1 MVFAY
6 IDSMRFP
13 YRASR
18 LWSLVL
24 LLLFLL
30 PVGQAHGLTHYWG
43 KHPDKER
50 LVIVFDDTIP
60 TYTVKR
66 TDQKSITLV
75 LPQGYWQSHEK
86 PQANTFGSAK
96 LLSNVVVTPE
106 GLRIDLKTNA
116 FGYIQFP
123 LDDRGKLVVDIFPDP
138 IGAKWKPEA
147 EAPAQPT
154 PPAAPWEQAVQEEG
168 VKPGSALQKLLEQ
181 RERSAQMPTQPAG
194 PLADEPE
201 TSPSLPT
208 QPEIPTPQPQ
218 PVAEPQPEPLPAP
231 PAAQTPDPEATS
243 QATSQPG
250 PEASPLPQPAP
261 STAGPQPQERTS
273 TKQDKGRP
281 GSFFSVPYSYRAPIS
296 RSGPQEL
303 NNDGQPLP
311 QPDVNAP
318 PTPAAPRMPD
328 ERDNQSDAGAGV
340 SPLAAATAQTG
351 PERPQTGMQRLLE
364 GAHFGIALAHAQ
376 EQAGLRQTFDPETPQ
391 PSEELDQPDTQIAPR
406 PGPQEAGD
414 FTLRA
419 IMAPK
424 DQTLPAPVQRIGSS
438 RDVRKDPMEQA
449 TAPLPEVEQELPPD
463 APDAQTEIQT
473 EAQPE
478 VRVQVQPEA
487 QPFPEAAAEVLEPAS
502 SPEPEQAAA
511 PETVEPAVQADAPA
525 MEETTAAQAPAA
537 TDAPEQADQAIRAD
551 QGDQEQAQEPDVR
564 EMLELQKQLTDGAA
578 KEQEGPS
585 FEETLLSG
593 RAALAN
599 EDYENALVIFTGL
612 KQHAN
617 LPKELVEDVVY
628 NLAEALYAVHRN
640 DLRENYSR
648 IVNAYTEAMNNNLES
663 TRVPEA
669 LFKLGLLNL
678 KVDNP
683 REAEAYFNILKRKYP
698 DDDRIPLIHYYW
710 GEYHFDR
717 KDFQRAA
724 DEFQYI
730 VQKFPDNR
738 FVREASVGLARSLHN
753 LGYEEQAQEIV
764 DYIEKRWPR
773 YYVEYPPLL
782 RLFGD
787 VNYKVGM
794 KDRAKLNYW
803 TYYNLDPDG
812 EDADIVLARLGDI
825 YLDLGDT
832 NTAKE
837 LYEMAVEKFPD
848 REGGLIAQM
857 RLAEQGVYDAPTIA
871 DMFSVF
877 DRPYSLQPA
886 QVYERIV
893 TRFPNSELAP
903 LAQVKLAMWHLWNK
917 RYRDALEAAQTFQQK
932 FPGNALMDNTRTV
945 AMQAFSSLVLQDLR
959 EENYQSVVNLWDA
972 NSILSSQEEQLPPET
987 RIGLATSLW
996 KTGSPDKG
1004 RRLLDPFFLS
1014 PAMPEQA
1021 ENALMLAMS
1030 ICLDTRDWRCLTDL
1044 AERTELWEI
1053 SPVVRETMDY
1063 NLALAYENLGQSNKS
1078 APLWEQLAQRQD
1090 IDPKQMA
1097 YVSYF
1102 LAHEARNKDDF
1113 KRAFELAQ
1121 DSLSYFLDQREEL
1134 DKIKDLLALL
1144 MDITHK
1150 TDRTRE
1156 SLRWAIEYARYIN
1169 RNDPEWPALRYRM
1182 AQLYKDLAD
1191 MQKWRTIL
1199 QELEKDMPHT
1209 LYGRMAASDLKTQ
1222 QIEQGAR
1229 QFVPTGRM

>member
-1 MVFAY
+1 
-6 IDSMRFP
+6 MRFP

-18 LWSLVL
+18 LWPLAL
-24 LLLFLL
+24 LLMFLL
-30 PVGQAHGLTHYWG
+30 PATQVHGLTHYWG

-50 LVIVFDDTIP
+50 LVIVFEETIP
-60 TYTVKR
+60 TYTVRR
-66 TDQKSITLV
+66 TDQKSITLT
-75 LPQGYWQSHEK
+75 LPPGYWQKHDK
-86 PQANTFGSAK
+86 PQANTFGSAT
-96 LLSNVVVTPE
+96 LLGNVVVIPE

-138 IGAKWKPEA
+138 IGAKWKPEP
-147 EAPAQPT
+147 EAPAT
-154 PPAAPWEQAVQEEG
+154 ATTAPAPQEQAAEDDG
-168 VKPGSALQKLLEQ
+168 FKPGSALQKLLEQ

-194 PLADEPE
+194 PLADEPV
-201 TSPSLPT
+201 SA
-208 QPEIPTPQPQ
+208 QPEPAPQPETLL
-218 PVAEPQPEPLPAP
+218 EPRSEPLPAHEPVVTSP
-231 PAAQTPDPEATS
+231 PAPDQTPLPATQPEPA
-243 QATSQPG
+243 AVPRPG
-250 PEASPLPQPAP
+250 PQTVDPRPQSQTRGGTDP
-261 STAGPQPQERTS
+261 
-273 TKQDKGRP
+273 GRS
-281 GSFFSVPYSYRAPIS
+281 GGFFSVPYSYRAPIS
-296 RSGPQEL
+296 RSGPQET
-303 NNDGQPLP
+303 NNDSEPLP
-311 QPDVNAP
+311 QPDLNTP
-318 PTPAAPRMPD
+318 PPPALPRMPESSGD
-328 ERDNQSDAGAGV
+328 QSDAGADE
-340 SPLAAATAQTG
+340 SPLAAATAQTR
-351 PERPQTGMQRLLE
+351 PEQVQTGLQRLLE
-364 GAHFGIALAHAQ
+364 GTHFGIALAHAQ
-376 EQAGLRQTFDPETPQ
+376 EQEGLRQTFDPEPAPQ
-391 PSEELDQPDTQIAPR
+391 PDESAQA
-406 PGPQEAGD
+406 GPQEDGD

-424 DQTLPAPVQRIGSS
+424 DQTLPAPVRRIGP
-438 RDVRKDPMEQA
+438 RPVPQEGPAEQVS
-449 TAPLPEVEQELPPD
+449 APLPTGEPEFQPE
-463 APDAQTEIQT
+463 APEIQPEIQAET
-473 EAQPE
+473 QPDAQPE
-478 VRVQVQPEA
+478 VRVQVLPEVQPQPEA
-487 QPFPEAAAEVLEPAS
+487 AEAQETPPALEQEQPEQATAPDAPPALEPAI
-502 SPEPEQAAA
+502 
-511 PETVEPAVQADAPA
+511 QADAPA
-525 MEETTAAQAPAA
+525 EEESAVA
-537 TDAPEQADQAIRAD
+537 TQPEQPEQPEQPDQL
-551 QGDQEQAQEPDVR
+551 QAQEPSI
-564 EMLELQKQLTDGAA
+564 EQLLELQKELADKDTQ
-578 KEQEGPS
+578 EPEGPN

-599 EDYENALVIFTGL
+599 EDYENALEVFTGL

-617 LPKELVEDVVY
+617 LPKDMVEEVLY
-628 NLAEALYAVHRN
+628 YHAEALYAVHRQT
-640 DLRENYSR
+640 LRENYSR
-648 IVNAYTEAMNNNLES
+648 ILNAYTEAMNNNLES
-663 TRVPEA
+663 ARVPEA

-683 REAEAYFNILKRKYP
+683 RETEAYFNILKRKYP
-698 DDDRIPLIHYYW
+698 DDERVPLTNYYW
-710 GEYHFDR
+710 GEYYFER
-717 KDFQRAA
+717 NDFQRAA

-753 LGYEEQAQEIV
+753 LGYAEQAQEIV

-773 YYVEYPPLL
+773 YYVQFPPLL

-787 VNYKVGM
+787 VKYKAGM
-794 KDRAKLNYW
+794 KDQAKLHYW

-825 YLDLGDT
+825 YLDFDDT
-832 NTAKE
+832 KTARE
-837 LYEMAVEKFPD
+837 LYEMTMERFPN
-848 REGGLIAQM
+848 REGALIAQM
-857 RLAEQGVYDAPTIA
+857 RLAEQGIHDAPTIA

-877 DRPYSLQPA
+877 DRPYTLQPV

-893 TRFPNSELAP
+893 KEFPNSELAP

-917 RYRDALEAAQTFQQK
+917 RYRESLEATQAFREK
-932 FPGNALMDNTRTV
+932 FPGNALMDNVKTV
-945 AMQAFSSLVLQDLR
+945 AMQAYSSLVLQDLR
-959 EENYQSVVNLWDA
+959 EENYRSVVNLWDA
-972 NSILSSQEEQLPPET
+972 NNILTIQEEQLPPET

-1044 AERTELWEI
+1044 AQRTELWEI

-1063 NLALAYENLGQSNKS
+1063 NLALAYENLGESDKS
-1078 APLWEQLAQRQD
+1078 APLWEQLARRQD
-1090 IDPKQMA
+1090 MDPKQMA

-1102 LAHEARNKDDF
+1102 LAHEARDKDDF
-1113 KRAFELAQ
+1113 KRAFDLAQ
-1121 DSLSYFLDQREEL
+1121 DSLTYFLDQREEL

-1182 AQLYKDLAD
+1182 AQLYRELAD
-1191 MQKWRTIL
+1191 MQKWRAIL

-1222 QIEQGAR
+1222 KIEQGAR
-1229 QFVPTGRM
+1229 QFEPTRRM

>member
-6 IDSMRFP
+6 VDSMRFP

-18 LWSLVL
+18 LWPLAL
-24 LLLFLL
+24 LLMFLL
-30 PVGQAHGLTHYWG
+30 PATQVHGLTHYWG

-50 LVIVFDDTIP
+50 LVIVFDDAIP
-60 TYTVKR
+60 AYAVRR
-66 TDQKSITLV
+66 TEQKSITLT
-75 LPQGYWQSHEK
+75 LPPEYWQTHDK
-86 PQANTFGSAK
+86 PQANTFGSAT
-96 LLSNVVVTPE
+96 LLRNVVVIPE

-138 IGAKWKPEA
+138 IGAKWKPEP
-147 EAPAQPT
+147 EAPATPPPAPT
-154 PPAAPWEQAVQEEG
+154 PREQAAEEESF
-168 VKPGSALQKLLEQ
+168 KPGSALQKLLEQ

-194 PLADEPE
+194 PLADEPV
-201 TSPSLPT
+201 SA
-208 QPEIPTPQPQ
+208 QPQPTPQPETLL
-218 PVAEPQPEPLPAP
+218 EPQPEPLPAP
-231 PAAQTPDPEATS
+231 EPGIAPPATPDPTPQPAT
-243 QATSQPG
+243 QPEPTAIRQPG
-250 PEASPLPQPAP
+250 PEAVDPRPQSQIRGGTDP
-261 STAGPQPQERTS
+261 
-273 TKQDKGRP
+273 GRP
-281 GSFFSVPYSYRAPIS
+281 GGFFSVPYSYRAPIS

-303 NNDGQPLP
+303 SNDSEPLP
-311 QPDVNAP
+311 QPDLNTP
-318 PTPAAPRMPD
+318 PPPALPRMPQD
-328 ERDNQSDAGAGV
+328 RGDQSDAGT
-340 SPLAAATAQTG
+340 SPLAAATAQTR
-351 PERPQTGMQRLLE
+351 PEQLQTGLQRLLE
-364 GAHFGIALAHAQ
+364 GTHFGIALAHAQ
-376 EQAGLRQTFDPETPQ
+376 EQEGLRQTFDPEPTPQ
-391 PSEELDQPDTQIAPR
+391 PDGSVQAGPEE
-406 PGPQEAGD
+406 GGD

-419 IMAPK
+419 TMAPK
-424 DQTLPAPVQRIGSS
+424 DQTLPAPVQRIGPRPAPQEGPAEHAS
-438 RDVRKDPMEQA
+438 
-449 TAPLPEVEQELPPD
+449 TPLPAEMPELQPEAPE
-463 APDAQTEIQT
+463 ATPEIQAETQPDAQHDV
-473 EAQPE
+473 QPE
-478 VRVQVQPEA
+478 VRVQVLPEA
-487 QPFPEAAAEVLEPAS
+487 LPRPEAAEALETPPALEAEQ
-502 SPEPEQAAA
+502 PEQTEQAAA
-511 PETVEPAVQADAPA
+511 PDAPDAPPALEPAVQADAPA
-525 MEETTAAQAPAA
+525 GEESAVAGQ
-537 TDAPEQADQAIRAD
+537 PEQP
-551 QGDQEQAQEPDVR
+551 EPDRLQAEEPSV
-564 EMLELQKQLTDGAA
+564 EELLELQKELAGKGAQ
-578 KEQEGPS
+578 EPEGPN

-599 EDYENALVIFTGL
+599 EDYDNALEILTGL

-617 LPKELVEDVVY
+617 LPKDMVEDVLY
-628 NLAEALYAVHRN
+628 NLAEALYALHRQN
-640 DLRENYSR
+640 LRENYSR
-648 IVNAYTEAMNNNLES
+648 IVNAYTEAMNNDLES
-663 TRVPEA
+663 MRVPEA

-698 DDDRIPLIHYYW
+698 DDERVPLTHYYW

-717 KDFQRAA
+717 NDFQRAA

-753 LGYEEQAQEIV
+753 LGYAEQSQEIV

-773 YYVEYPPLL
+773 YYVQFPPLL

-787 VNYKVGM
+787 VNYKAGM
-794 KDRAKLNYW
+794 KDQAKLHYW

-832 NTAKE
+832 KTAKE
-837 LYEMAVEKFPD
+837 LYEMTVERFPN

-877 DRPYSLQPA
+877 DRPYTLQPV

-893 TRFPNSELAP
+893 KEFPNSELAP

-917 RYRDALEAAQTFQQK
+917 RYRESLEAAQDFRQK
-932 FPGNALMDNTRTV
+932 FPGNALMDNAKTV
-945 AMQAFSSLVLQDLR
+945 AMQAYSSLVLQDLR
-959 EENYQSVVNLWDA
+959 EENYRSVVNLWES
-972 NSILSSQEEQLPPET
+972 NNILTIQEELLPPET
-987 RIGLATSLW
+987 RIGLATGLW

-1063 NLALAYENLGQSNKS
+1063 NLALAYENLGESDKS
-1078 APLWEQLAQRQD
+1078 APLWGQLAQRQD
-1090 IDPKQMA
+1090 MDPKQMA

-1102 LAHEARNKDDF
+1102 LAHEARDKDDF
-1113 KRAFELAQ
+1113 KRAFDLAQ
-1121 DSLSYFLDQREEL
+1121 DSLTFFLDQREEL

-1182 AQLYKDLAD
+1182 ALLYRELAD
-1191 MQKWRTIL
+1191 IQKWRAIL

-1209 LYGRMAASDLKTQ
+1209 LYGRMASSDLKTQ

-1229 QFVPTGRM
+1229 QFAPTGRM